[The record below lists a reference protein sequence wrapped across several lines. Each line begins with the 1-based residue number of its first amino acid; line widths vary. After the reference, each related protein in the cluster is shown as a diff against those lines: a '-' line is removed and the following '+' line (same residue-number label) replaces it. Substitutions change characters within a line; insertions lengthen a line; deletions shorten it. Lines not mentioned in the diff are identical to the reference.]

1 MTKHIALIGY
11 SLKHSISPVFQQAA
25 LDFYDLDVEYEV
37 WETNPTQLAAAV
49 GELRYPRNMGANV
62 TIPFKE
68 EVLNFLDEL
77 DVVADDIGAANTI
90 VKEDTALVGYNT
102 DAPGFLRALRE
113 DGKFDPSGRG
123 AMILGAGGVARAV
136 CHALLSAGISTLTLV
151 NRSHDR
157 AGELV
162 EALRDKAAN
171 KGWQASVEGS
181 VWGGSG
187 MDLALR
193 AADLIVNCT
202 SLGMKH
208 SGQEKQSPLT
218 SEQIPAHALVC
229 DLVYNPAQTPFLREA
244 EAAGARTL
252 GGLPMLVYQGA
263 AAFEFWTGKE
273 APLDVMFETA
283 REALAEG

>member
-11 SLKHSISPVFQQAA
+11 PLKHSISPLFQQAA

-37 WETNPTQLAAAV
+37 WETNPTQLAAAI
-49 GELRYPRNMGANV
+49 GELRYPRNLGANV

-113 DGKFDPSGRG
+113 DGEFDPLGRC

-136 CHALLSAGISTLTLV
+136 CHALLSAGVSALTLV
-151 NRSHDR
+151 NRSPDR

-171 KGWQASVEGS
+171 KGLQAHIEVAD
-181 VWGGSG
+181 WGRPVVN
-187 MDLALR
+187 APLR
-193 AADLIVNCT
+193 GADLIVNCT

-273 APLDVMFETA
+273 APLDVMFEAA

>member
-11 SLKHSISPVFQQAA
+11 SLKHSISPLFQQAA

-49 GELRYPRNMGANV
+49 GELRYPRNLGANV

-68 EVLNFLDEL
+68 EVLNFIDEL

-113 DGKFDPSGRG
+113 DGKFDPLGKG
-123 AMILGAGGVARAV
+123 AMILGAGGAARAV
-136 CHALLSAGISTLTLV
+136 CHALLAAGVSVLTLV
-151 NRSHDR
+151 NRSPDR

-171 KGWQASVEGS
+171 KGLRVHIEVAD
-181 VWGGSG
+181 WGRPVVN
-187 MDLALR
+187 APLR
-193 AADLIVNCT
+193 GADLIVNCT